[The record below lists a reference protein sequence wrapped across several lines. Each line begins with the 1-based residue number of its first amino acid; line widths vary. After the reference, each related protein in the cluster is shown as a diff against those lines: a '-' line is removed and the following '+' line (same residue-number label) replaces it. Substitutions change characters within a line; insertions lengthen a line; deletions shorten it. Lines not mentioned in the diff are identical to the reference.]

1 MLRDMEGMQANARE
15 ESMAEK
21 ERSEQQERTLASR
34 VRLHE
39 SQEIVYKEQIEQ
51 MQTRIRALEGRVR
64 QKEEELYSV
73 QRGITAIERDMQ
85 NMMEVENSLKM
96 EL

>member
-1 MLRDMEGMQANARE
+1 MECLQANARE
-15 ESMAEK
+15 ESVAEK

-34 VRLHE
+34 VRLQE

-73 QRGITAIERDMQ
+73 QRVVTSMERDMQ